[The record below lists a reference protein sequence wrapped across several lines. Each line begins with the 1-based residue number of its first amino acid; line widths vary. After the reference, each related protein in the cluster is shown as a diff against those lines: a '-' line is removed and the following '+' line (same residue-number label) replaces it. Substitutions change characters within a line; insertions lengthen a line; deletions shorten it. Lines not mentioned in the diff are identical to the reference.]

1 MKSTSL
7 LQWKDNVTKGK
18 SAGKICSPYQGL
30 VIWRFFTI
38 YLTSTETRD
47 ILRSA
52 KDLPALYKGL
62 IFRGSSVLKKSK
74 LEAVI
79 KTYPVRYPVM
89 LMQISNSP
97 AVFQAKHRTTVI
109 FKVSPSKR
117 RGLMCLFS
125 LKKSTD

>member
-1 MKSTSL
+1 ML
-7 LQWKDNVTKGK
+7 AL
-18 SAGKICSPYQGL
+18 YQGL

-52 KDLPALYKGL
+52 KDLKALYKGS

-79 KTYPVRYPVM
+79 KTYPVRYSDM

-97 AVFQAKHRTTVI
+97 TSFQAKHRTTVI
-109 FKVSPSKR
+109 FKVSTIEE
-117 RGLMCLFS
+117 
-125 LKKSTD
+125 KKTDVSF